1 MCSAGVGAAV
11 CDGSSS
17 INRSASDT
25 GVGCCCFLPCPT
37 VSCDCLNLLWL
48 VELWVQRIR
57 VLLLGLWGSTA
68 LTEPGPSALC
78 SSSSSLMAGH
88 LDGAFVCT
96 QINGAG
102 EVPSASGGAVR
113 LCPSS
118 WEHSVRMEADP
129 FCQYGWGGGNTAR
142 RQRLVTPSTVCSQ
155 YLPAVLLTCT
165 VPAKELLLDAVG
177 QRDKNLH
184 GHNSAAARALLCP
197 FAPQSCSQVSRPLS
211 PPLPFFPINQK
222 QRVSSWL
229 PPQELGAAL
238 QGVQPPPQHGGLQI
252 F

>member
-118 WEHSVRMEADP
+118 WEHSVRNGGRSLLSVWL
-129 FCQYGWGGGNTAR
+129 GWGEHSQDAA
-142 RQRLVTPSTVCSQ
+142 PSDPQHS
-155 YLPAVLLTCT
+155 LLSVSPCC
-165 VPAKELLLDAVG
+165 ASD
-177 QRDKNLH
+177 LH
-184 GHNSAAARALLCP
+184 CACKGAAAGCCW
-197 FAPQSCSQVSRPLS
+197 S
-211 PPLPFFPINQK
+211 
-222 QRVSSWL
+222 
-229 PPQELGAAL
+229 EG
-238 QGVQPPPQHGGLQI
+238 
-252 F
+252 